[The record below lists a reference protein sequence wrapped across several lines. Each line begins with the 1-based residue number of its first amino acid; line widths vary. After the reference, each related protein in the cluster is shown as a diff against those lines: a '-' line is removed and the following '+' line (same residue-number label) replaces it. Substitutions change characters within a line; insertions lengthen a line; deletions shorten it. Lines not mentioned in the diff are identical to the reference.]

1 MLIQNSTQIRVR
13 YAETDQM
20 GVVYNGNYAQY
31 FEIGRVEMLR
41 SMGTTYKMME
51 ASGIMLP
58 VRKLEIN
65 FIKPAGYDDLLTIV
79 TSIKVPPTTKLIFE
93 HEIYSEAGLLLTTG
107 LVQLVFVSMDT
118 GRPIKAPAAF
128 LEVLQKFDLEA

>member
-1 MLIQNSTQIRVR
+1 MLIKNSTQIRVR

-51 ASGIMLP
+51 ASGVMLP

-65 FIKPAGYDDLLTIV
+65 FIKPAAYDDLLTIF
-79 TSIKVPPTTKLIFE
+79 TYIKEQPTTKLIFG
-93 HEIYSEAGLLLTTG
+93 HEIFNESGTLLTTG
-107 LVQLVFVSMDT
+107 TVQLVFVSIET
-118 GRPIKAPAAF
+118 GRPIKAPNAF
-128 LEVLQKFDLEA
+128 LEVLQQHDDEA